1 MSLTQSCVA
10 LLVSEL
16 GDNNPPL
23 AVLGANPEKGEASTF
38 TPMIIAKISPVD
50 MAKEEEEE
58 GEILEYLTT
67 LFSLTSLDGTK
78 ASGEGNEREPAAPM
92 TPIAP
97 LKNKKWSW
105 WQLGSEAMNVG
116 KRVLQATTA
125 VFAYSEDASESAPNN
140 QTPATNDERSPQEN
154 NCELPPK
161 LKPSASQCGHI
172 QSALNIKQ
180 QSGRVEEE
188 DGESE
193 QGFFEPRTPKQPT
206 SAPVLSIKTVTDEL
220 GPTTPWDGKRSDNF
234 IDGKLTKD
242 EVGIQ
247 AKLRDEEERK
257 IQARIVEAPDDS
269 KLESICSPCDKD
281 GDPNKHYYFDTPRGC
296 YYFDD
301 RRNLYSESGD
311 WLGTCSLDLDSNT
324 PFPHFCIGD
333 AKYWFHNGLWVLG
346 SDNTFYPVELWMKDN
361 DNVANILDGSGV
373 PNPAFA
379 AAGDPSL
386 AGLECPETQDLD
398 SFLSSLD
405 RLGVSD
411 NIGQVCPKGVSAH
424 DPSTE
429 KIISAEANLC
439 EPDHT
444 FDLSVLPSQGIKDL
458 LYFEYP
464 QLLAFDKTPAPEDC
478 TSVTQPHL
486 SLRPQFDS
494 GPALIATS
502 VSDTCALASKEVA
515 KANAPDLNSHSL
527 QRGLQG
533 NSLIPFSPNTPLA
546 IPPCISYPTAG
557 DAVPNDTSLFAA
569 SSPPS
574 DVPATRVSQNRV
586 AKLLKAPA
594 VRHIVK
600 KRKGVE
606 HRRCP
611 VCSKV
616 FRRPCSLVEHI
627 RVHTGEK
634 PYGCPFMG
642 CTVAFATKQNMKRH
656 FLGHQAGPLENYT
669 PYAISMLSETSLFDK
684 NAKCNETEWGEEHPT
699 NDRYMPYGP
708 APHLARR
715 FRV

>member
-38 TPMIIAKISPVD
+38 TPMMIAKISPVD

-281 GDPNKHYYFDTPRGC
+281 GDPNKHYYFDTPRGS

-429 KIISAEANLC
+429 KIISAEANLYASARGLHLRHTTSL
-439 EPDHT
+439 EP
-444 FDLSVLPSQGIKDL
+444 Q
-458 LYFEYP
+458 
-464 QLLAFDKTPAPEDC
+464 
-478 TSVTQPHL
+478 TSV
-486 SLRPQFDS
+486 DS

-527 QRGLQG
+527 QRGL
-533 NSLIPFSPNTPLA
+533 
-546 IPPCISYPTAG
+546 
-557 DAVPNDTSLFAA
+557 
-569 SSPPS
+569 
-574 DVPATRVSQNRV
+574 
-586 AKLLKAPA
+586 K
-594 VRHIVK
+594 
-600 KRKGVE
+600 
-606 HRRCP
+606 
-611 VCSKV
+611 
-616 FRRPCSLVEHI
+616 EHI